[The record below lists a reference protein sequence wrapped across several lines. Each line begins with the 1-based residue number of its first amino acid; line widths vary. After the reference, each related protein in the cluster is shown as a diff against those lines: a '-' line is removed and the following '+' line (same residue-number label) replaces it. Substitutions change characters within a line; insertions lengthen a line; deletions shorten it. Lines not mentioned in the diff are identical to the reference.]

1 MQQTLQQRDLA
12 MIHGPPGTGKTRTL
26 VEVIRQQLSSGGKV
40 LFSAASNTAV
50 DNMAERLDSCG
61 VNIIRSVCE
70 Q

>member
-26 VEVIRQQLSSGGKV
+26 VEVIRQQLRSGVKV

-50 DNMAERLDSCG
+50 DNMAERLHSCG
-61 VNIIRSVCE
+61 VKIVR
-70 Q
+70 